1 MFIPIETLIVIVL
14 VAFMLGMLTAFILV
28 INAMMRFRK

>member
-1 MFIPIETLIVIVL
+1 MFLPIGTLIVIVL
-14 VAFMLGMLTAFILV
+14 VAFMLGMLSAFILV

>member
-1 MFIPIETLIVIVL
+1 MFIPIGTLAIIVI
-14 VAFMLGMLTAFILV
+14 VAFMLGMLTAFIMV